1 MRIIRGVGPLAV
13 LFLTIAA
20 QAQTVS
26 PVIVEYREKAKGQFQ
41 ISNDSVVPL
50 NVSLEP
56 RSFSVD
62 GEGHPTFRK
71 LDAEIHVRLSTTS
84 FRLGPKQTFV
94 IFYDAS
100 STRTPAWFTIY
111 STLTG
116 PPNPTGLQLALELP
130 HTVYLL
136 TKKPLVRE
144 EVIVARAEFQGGQDA
159 HVEAEIE
166 SRAKEFGRVQLVQ
179 VVSEAGKKDY
189 AGFPLFPGQ
198 RRAVSL
204 EWDQP
209 GTPQR
214 LVIKFEKF
222 QVEQVIAPGAGKSPT
237 PAKSSGNPPNGA
249 PPSSTKNS
257 P

>member
-1 MRIIRGVGPLAV
+1 VGPLAV
-13 LFLTIAA
+13 LFLAIAA

-26 PVIVEYREKAKGQFQ
+26 PVIMEYREKAKGQFQ

-71 LDAEIHVRLSTTS
+71 LDAEVHVRLSTTS
-84 FRLGPKQTFV
+84 FRLGPKQAFT

-100 STRTPAWFTIY
+100 AARPPVWFTIY
-111 STLTG
+111 ATITG
-116 PPNPTGLQLALELP
+116 PPNPSGLQLALELP

-144 EVIVARAEFQGGQDA
+144 EVVVGRAEFRNGEGA
-159 HVEAEIE
+159 HIEAEIE
-166 SRAKEFGRVQLVQ
+166 SHGKDFGRVQSVEVL
-179 VVSEAGKKDY
+179 SEAGKKDY

-198 RRAVSL
+198 RRALSL

-214 LVIKFEKF
+214 MVLKFEKF
-222 QVEQVIAPGAGKSPT
+222 QVEHSIAPA
-237 PAKSSGNPPNGA
+237 PAKPTAENSSSRNVSNGA
-249 PPSSTKNS
+249 PLPSSRKS